1 MPVVQIRPMG
11 VRVHQRLVAMPVRV
25 LRGRREA
32 EMRVGMVPVVVAMG
46 MDVLLCGVLRGMGR
60 TRPAAWFNLIGY
72 WLLGLPLGYWLAFR
86 SSWGLHGIWWGL
98 CFGLGVVAISLVLFV
113 RARGPSRIALPQPVG
128 V

>member
-1 MPVVQIRPMG
+1 MAAASWLETGSPCCYDPALSAGYQRTAVVDGGARPFELFLLAPG
-11 VRVHQRLVAMPVRV
+11 CDAVA
-25 LRGRREA
+25 A
-32 EMRVGMVPVVVAMG
+32 YKVGLAVA
-46 MDVLLCGVLRGMGR
+46 
-60 TRPAAWFNLIGY
+60 W
-72 WLLGLPLGYWLAFR
+72 WLLPLGYWLAFR